1 MRTIKNDDFQSS
13 KIKLLKGKGVL
24 NTALQIK
31 LDTRLQIRLD
41 TGLWIILD
49 TGLRIRLDT
58 RLQIRLDTRLQI
70 RQIQGYKL
78 DRYKVTN

>member
-24 NTALQIK
+24 KTALQII

-41 TGLWIILD
+41 TGL
-49 TGLRIRLDT
+49 
-58 RLQIRLDTRLQI
+58 QI

-78 DRYKVTN
+78 D